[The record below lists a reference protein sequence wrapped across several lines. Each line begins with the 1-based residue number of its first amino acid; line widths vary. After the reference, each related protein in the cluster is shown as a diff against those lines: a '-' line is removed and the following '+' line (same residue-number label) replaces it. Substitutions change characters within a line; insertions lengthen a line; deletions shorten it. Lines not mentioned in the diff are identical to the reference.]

1 MELISGIGWAAAF
14 FFPSITPAGEWVAEN
29 TDTINAK
36 FVERVDLGYSCWTRV
51 GGDIGVYGHP
61 GNYSLDP
68 VCYIAGKKDLPDVS
82 LDTTSDTTSIDLGTD
97 VVMRVATPYVT
108 PLESKEACEG

>member
-14 FFPSITPAGEWVAEN
+14 FFPSITPAGVWVAEN
-29 TDTINAK
+29 TDAINAK

-68 VCYIAGKKDLPDVS
+68 VCYIAGKKDLP
-82 LDTTSDTTSIDLGTD
+82 I
-97 VVMRVATPYVT
+97 ATPYVT
-108 PLESKEACEG
+108 PLESKEECGTES